1 MGWRVF
7 EGGRLDLGHPQ
18 KIEIV
23 TINYDSMEL
32 TYKDYS
38 VRIVHNPTDVIV
50 RFTHTNTMRLWEVVL
65 SERDCVEYNVL
76 GGLEFVVSVLKDA
89 LKCEEIS
96 DLKPTPKQLSFTI
109 QYAPDEHCKQINI
122 GFLLH
127 AIKKDTANVDME
139 AVSKKIALLEK
150 GLSELIPLQKELAQQ
165 KQQITSLTQELGVQK
180 EKSAGY
186 IVLPGCLFSIREDIL
201 TLHLGLINT
210 TNPITSQNY
219 HYSVCSFHLLSMA
232 NYFFDSLND
241 LNNLKY
247 LKKCEILSITNA
259 TTKDFSPIGHMTS
272 LKNLHISFS
281 IGSTVLVD
289 ISWIKKLTN
298 IESVTFYNCKE
309 LTNISPLL
317 ELKKLKSV
325 DIRESGVQNTALFGT
340 HVTITR

>member
-1 MGWRVF
+1 M
-7 EGGRLDLGHPQ
+7 E
-18 KIEIV
+18 IE
-23 TINYDSMEL
+23 
-32 TYKDYS
+32 YKDYS

-50 RFTHTNTMRLWEVVL
+50 RFTHMTTMRLWEVVL

-76 GGLEFVVSVLKDA
+76 GGLEFVISLLKDA
-89 LKCEEIS
+89 LKSEVYEIS
-96 DLKPTPKQLSFTI
+96 DIKATPKQLSFTI
-109 QYAPDEHCKQINI
+109 QYAPDDHCKQINI
-122 GFLLH
+122 GFLLP
-127 AIKKDTANVDME
+127 AIKKETANVDME

-150 GLSELIPLQKELAQQ
+150 GLSELIPLQKEVSQQ
-165 KQQITSLTQELGVQK
+165 KQQITSLTQELEIQK

-219 HYSVCSFHLLSMA
+219 HYSTYSWHLLSMA

-241 LNNLKY
+241 LTNVKY
-247 LKKCEILSITNA
+247 LKKCEILSITNP

-281 IGSTVLVD
+281 NGSTVLVD

-298 IESVTFYNCKE
+298 IESVIFYNCKG

-325 DIRESGVQNTALFGT
+325 DIRGSGVQNTAILGT

>member
-1 MGWRVF
+1 
-7 EGGRLDLGHPQ
+7 
-18 KIEIV
+18 
-23 TINYDSMEL
+23 MEL

-247 LKKCEILSITNA
+247 LKKCEILSITNP
-259 TTKDFSPIGHMTS
+259 TTKDFSPIGYMTS
-272 LKNLHISFS
+272 LKTIHISFS
-281 IGSTVLVD
+281 NPCSDPID
-289 ISWIKKLTN
+289 IPWIKNLSNLESVVFFNCRGLTN
-298 IESVTFYNCKE
+298 IT
-309 LTNISPLL
+309 PLVG
-317 ELKKLKSV
+317 LKKLKSI
-325 DIRESGVQNTALFGT
+325 DIRGSGVQTTSYENTALFRT
-340 HVTITR
+340 SVTITR